1 MTLALELTLQPGSE
15 RDPGLGAAFAAWPR
29 ELARLRINERLVH
42 IRLAV
47 LVIQIAQVV
56 IVIIR
61 VVVIVVVD
69 DHVLAHHIAAVH
81 HADAAGGVK
90 VRHDVAGGDGGGA
103 VGGGVFDDAAVADSG
118 GDDGDKTDRGL
129 RRRDSA
135 NNGALSKA

>member
-1 MTLALELTLQPGSE
+1 MLTLQPGSE
-15 RDPGLGAAFAAWPR
+15 RDPGFGAAFAAWPR

-56 IVIIR
+56 IVIR
-61 VVVIVVVD
+61 VVIRD

-90 VRHDVAGGDGGGA
+90 VRHDVAGGDGGGGGA
-103 VGGGVFDDAAVADSG
+103 VG
-118 GDDGDKTDRGL
+118 
-129 RRRDSA
+129 
-135 NNGALSKA
+135 

>member
-56 IVIIR
+56 IVIR
-61 VVVIVVVD
+61 VVIRD

-81 HADAAGGVK
+81 HADAAGSVK
-90 VRHDVAGGDGGGA
+90 VRHDFAGGDVGGGGA

-118 GDDGDKTDRGL
+118 GDDGDQADRGL

-135 NNGALSKA
+135 NNGALSIE